1 MRKMFTVLTTDF
13 TISQMSSG
21 NWELC
26 SANRF

>member
-1 MRKMFTVLTTDF
+1 
-13 TISQMSSG
+13 MSSG